1 MAQLELFLL
10 RDPRTLIL
18 ASGPCCLVFKK
29 PPQDASP
36 LSVVVE
42 LLPRSEVDLDS
53 AVLLNARVYGCLG
66 VFRTG
71 EETFLPMITSATNV
85 GAPIRSFTGYGV
97 EPVSRVL
104 SVEFF
109 CLTSATWDG
118 QSSVTLDYTNQVD
131 SFEDQVASTRPD
143 LYEHP
148 CAPVKKILSAGTF
161 YYSSHFD
168 LSTRLQAR
176 ISRAEASN
184 AAAAEKPREGDE
196 PADESLFDTRF
207 MWNSFLVKPLLDFR
221 SSLPDNLKEVF
232 DKHAFVVL
240 AIQGYCGV
248 YDITLGGFPAVLS
261 VISRLGSKRA
271 GTRFNVRGVD
281 DDGSV
286 ANFVET
292 ETILR
297 TQTTCFSYVQTRG
310 SVPVFWEETG
320 TPLAVKIS
328 VTRPLEASLP
338 AFIRHFD
345 DMMDTYESVH
355 CINLLSSKD
364 GEAALTSS
372 YSAHLSTA
380 GQIEERLRQHVSMTE
395 FDFHAKSRLG
405 GIESVK
411 SQLASL
417 IGDAEQQFG
426 ACLINVEKGGAGSL
440 VIGQQGVFRTNC
452 KDCLDRTNVVEDIL
466 SRFALENFMLS
477 ANPAWQGLDSV
488 LWNAHRT
495 LFAENGDA
503 LSKIYVG
510 TGAINTSFTRSGK
523 SSLAGLI
530 SNATKS
536 VGRMYQSQFI
546 DAGKQRAIDALL
558 GNLASSQR
566 VRVFNPIND
575 LLHARLRER
584 VQDFTSFEDVT
595 LWVGTYNLNGKG
607 PSSESLLPWFFP
619 NSGPEPAMIVIGF
632 QEIVPL
638 TPAMVMATDPE
649 KKPVEMTLA
658 DRPGKQSDYVLLRSG
673 QLVGTALI
681 VLIRVELANEIRNVE
696 AATKKTGLK
705 GMAGNKGA
713 VAIRLEFR
721 DTSFCFITAHLA
733 AGHSNVDER
742 NADYFTIAQGLHFS
756 RGRNIAS
763 HDNVIWAADTN
774 YRISLANEDVR
785 HLAEADDYATLLE
798 SDQLLMSMRTRGV
811 FSGYCEA
818 PILFR
823 PTYMY
828 IDCEL
833 QKYDNFSDNYDT
845 SEKQR
850 IPAWTDRILYA
861 GRDIDVNRYQRAEL
875 KTSDHRPVYALF
887 RAKIRAV
894 DIVKK
899 TALRKELLADIVA
912 HSPKEKLED
921 KLSRLTSELA
931 VSSDLPPPSDDQQAW
946 WNDADGSFKPLE
958 PVTRPRNPAVTNPF
972 DPTFFLKK
980 AATAVPVVPPKP
992 ITKFDGNPAFSA
1004 VTLDE
1009 KVTNGDSLVNL
1020 DDHATTD
1027 RAHVAHTRQADAVG
1041 EKTLLDEQEEGELK
1055 SWQVI

>member
-1 MAQLELFLL
+1 MAQLELYLI
-10 RDPRTLIL
+10 RDPRTLVL

-29 PPQDASP
+29 PPHDANL

-42 LLPRSEVDLDS
+42 LLPRSEVDLES
-53 AVLLNARVYGCLG
+53 AILLNARVHGCLG
-66 VFRTG
+66 VFRMG

-85 GAPIRSFTGYGV
+85 GVSARAFTGYGV
-97 EPVSRVL
+97 EPISRVL
-104 SVEFF
+104 SVDFF
-109 CLTSATWDG
+109 CLTSAAWDG
-118 QSSVTLDYTNQVD
+118 QASGPLDYANHVD
-131 SFEDQVASTRPD
+131 SFEDQVATSSPRPD

-148 CAPVKKILSAGTF
+148 CAPVRKILSAGTF

-176 ISRAEASN
+176 IARAEASN
-184 AAAAEKPREGDE
+184 PSAAEKPREGDE

-221 SSLPDNLKEVF
+221 TSLPDSLKEVF

-297 TQTTCFSYVQTRG
+297 TQSTCFSYVQTRG
-310 SVPVFWEETG
+310 SVPVFWEEAG
-320 TPLAVKIS
+320 TPLAVKIT
-328 VTRPLEASLP
+328 VTRPIEASLP

-345 DMMDTYESVH
+345 DLMDTYDSVH

-364 GEAALTSS
+364 GEAALTAS
-372 YSAHLSTA
+372 YSAHLATA
-380 GQIEERLRQHVSMTE
+380 SQIEDRIRQHVSMTE
-395 FDFHAKSRLG
+395 FDFHAKSRIG
-405 GIESVK
+405 GIESVR
-411 SQLASL
+411 SQLASS
-417 IGDAEQQFG
+417 IGETEQHFG
-426 ACLINVEKGGAGSL
+426 ACLVNVEKDGAGSL

-452 KDCLDRTNVVEDIL
+452 KDCLDRTNVVEDVL
-466 SRFALENFMLS
+466 SRFALENFVLS
-477 ANPAWQGLDSV
+477 ANPAWQGLDSA

-546 DAGKQRAIDALL
+546 DAGKQKAIDALL
-558 GNLASSQR
+558 GNLTSSQR

-575 LLHARLRER
+575 LLHARLKDRAAE
-584 VQDFTSFEDVT
+584 FTSSEDIT
-595 LWVGTYNLNGKG
+595 LWVGTYNVNGKS

-619 NSGPEPAMIVIGF
+619 SSGPDPAIVVIGF

-649 KKPVEMTLA
+649 KKRRWESHIMQTLA
-658 DRPGKQSDYVLLRSG
+658 DRTGKQSDYVLLRSG

-681 VLIRVELANEIRNVE
+681 VLIKVELANEVRNVE

-713 VAIRLEFR
+713 VAIRLDFR

-733 AGHSNVDER
+733 AGHSNVEER

-756 RGRNIAS
+756 RGRPIAS

-774 YRISLANEDVR
+774 YRISMTNDEVR
-785 HLAEADDYATLLE
+785 ALAEADDYASLLE
-798 SDQLLMSMRTRGV
+798 ADQLSMSMRSRGV
-811 FSGYCEA
+811 FSGYFEA

-823 PTYMY
+823 PTY
-828 IDCEL
+828 
-833 QKYDNFSDNYDT
+833 KYDNFSDRYDT

-887 RAKIRAV
+887 RAKIRAIDV
-894 DIVKK
+894 DKK
-899 TALRKELLADIVA
+899 SAIRKELLADIVA
-912 HSPKEKLED
+912 HSPKEKLDD
-921 KLSRLTSELA
+921 KLTRLTNEL
-931 VSSDLPPPSDDQQAW
+931 SLSDDMLPPPSDDKQAW

-958 PVTRPRNPAVTNPF
+958 PVAKARNPTVTNPF
-972 DPTFFLKK
+972 DPNYFLPNS
-980 AATAVPVVPPKP
+980 AVGPPAIPPKP
-992 ITKFDGNPAFSA
+992 AIRRNP
-1004 VTLDE
+1004 VPTTDE
-1009 KVTNGDSLVNL
+1009 KKPSDGHSLMKL
-1020 DDHATTD
+1020 DDES
-1027 RAHVAHTRQADAVG
+1027 VASAAVARQRPTFGSHQKAP
-1041 EKTLLDEQEEGELK
+1041 EKSLTELK
-1055 SWQVI
+1055 NIV